1 MASSLDSVYI
11 PRFLHFVIVKRFKP
25 VIFTEKRAKM
35 KTIRAILIVFALV
48 LLMFE
53 GNVALGQSA
62 KKNFVPQTPKLTSDL
77 MTPEV
82 LWSFGR
88 IGSAQVSPDGKQ
100 ILYDVTYFNI
110 PENKSY
116 RDLYLVPIEGGKC
129 TRITDTPEKESEAAW
144 RPDGKK
150 IGYIST
156 TSGEPQLWEINT
168 DGTSPRQ
175 ISKVTGGIAGFK
187 YAPDM
192 KHIFYVGTVKL
203 DQDVH
208 DKYPDLP
215 LANARLYDDLMYR
228 HWDTWSD
235 GTYQHIFVANYSE
248 TGLSGEK
255 DIQQGERFDS
265 PLKPNGGTE
274 QVAWS
279 ADGKML
285 AYTCKKK
292 VGKEYAFS
300 TNSDIY
306 LYNLENGTTKNLT
319 EGMMGYD
326 WNPAFSPDGKKI
338 AWESMARDG
347 YEADKLRLFVADLTT
362 GKKEDCSLGFDQNAQ
377 SPTWS
382 ADSKTIWFLSDV
394 KATDEIFKLDIAS
407 KKITRVTD
415 GIHNYQSVEPAGDK
429 LVASKVSMSQ
439 PAELYLVDPKT
450 GQDKP
455 LTSVNKGILDQLA
468 IGKVESRWITTTD
481 HKKMRAWVIYP
492 PHFDP
497 KKKYP
502 ALLFCEGGP
511 QSTVSQFWS
520 YRWNFQIMAANN
532 YIIIA
537 PNRRGLPGFGQA
549 WNEQISGDYGGQ
561 NMKDYLTAIDTLAAE
576 PYVDK
581 NKLGAVG
588 ASYGGYSIYYLAG
601 IHKGRFK
608 AFISH
613 SGIFNL
619 EAMYSTTEEMW
630 FVNWDNGGSYW
641 DAKNAVA
648 QNTYKNFSPHKL
660 IQNWDTPMLVIHGER
675 DYRIPYTQGM
685 GAFNSA
691 RMKNIPAELLLFPE
705 ENHWILQAQN
715 GILWQRVFFNWL
727 DRWLK

>member
-1 MASSLDSVYI
+1 
-11 PRFLHFVIVKRFKP
+11 
-25 VIFTEKRAKM
+25 M
-35 KTIRAILIVFALV
+35 KTIFTAL
-48 LLMFE
+48 LLLLASSVWSVNAPE
-53 GNVALGQSA
+53 NNPAD
-62 KKNFVPQTPKLTSDL
+62 KKNFVPETPKLSSDL

-88 IGSAQVSPDGKQ
+88 VGAPKVSPDGKRV
-100 ILYDVTYFNI
+100 LYDITYFNI

-116 RDLYLVPIEGGKC
+116 RDLYIVPCEGGPSI
-129 TRITDTPEKESEAAW
+129 RITDTPEKESEAAW
-144 RPDGKK
+144 RPDGRK

-156 TSGEPQLWEINT
+156 VSGEPQLWEINP
-168 DGTSPRQ
+168 DGTSPVQ
-175 ISKVTGGIAGFK
+175 ISKVKDGISGFK

-192 KHIFYVGTVKL
+192 KHVFYIGTVKL
-203 DQDVH
+203 DKDVH

-215 LANARLYDDLMYR
+215 MANARLYNDIMYR

-235 GTYQHIFVANYSE
+235 GTYQHIFIAKYSE
-248 TGLSGEK
+248 SGLIDAIDLQKDEK
-255 DIQQGERFDS
+255 YDS
-265 PLKPNGGTE
+265 PLKPNGGSE
-274 QVAWS
+274 QIAWS

-292 VGKEYAFS
+292 SGKEYALS

-306 LYNLENGTTKNLT
+306 LYNLDNGTTQNLT

-326 WNPAFSPDGKKI
+326 QNPVFSPDGKKI
-338 AWESMARDG
+338 IWESMERDG
-347 YEADKLRLFVADLTT
+347 YEADKIRLYMADLTS
-362 GKKEDCSLGFDQNAQ
+362 GKKEDLTSGFDQNVQ
-377 SPTWS
+377 SLTWS
-382 ADSKTIWFLSDV
+382 VDSKSIWFISDI
-394 KATDEIFKLDIAS
+394 KATDEIFKLDLTI
-407 KKITRVTD
+407 KKISRITD
-415 GIHNYQSVEPAGDK
+415 GVHNYQSVDVSGDK
-429 LVASKVSMSQ
+429 LIASKVSMSQ

-450 GQDKP
+450 GLDKP
-455 LTSVNKGILDQLA
+455 ITTVNKGILDQLT

-481 HKKMRAWVIYP
+481 KKKMRAWVIYP

-520 YRWNFQIMAANN
+520 YRWNFQMMAANN

-581 NKLGAVG
+581 SKLGAVG

-601 IHKGRFK
+601 IHQGRFK

-641 DAKNAVA
+641 DSKNAVA

-660 IQNWDTPMLVIHGER
+660 VQNWDTPMLVIHGER
-675 DYRIPYTQGM
+675 DYRIPYTQGL

-691 RMKNIPAELLLFPE
+691 RLKNIPAELLLFPE

-715 GILWQRVFFNWL
+715 GILWQRVFFDWL
-727 DRWLK
+727 NRWLK

>member
-1 MASSLDSVYI
+1 
-11 PRFLHFVIVKRFKP
+11 
-25 VIFTEKRAKM
+25 M
-35 KTIRAILIVFALV
+35 KTFFTALV
-48 LLMFE
+48 LLSTIWE
-53 GNVALGQSA
+53 GIAGLPANNQPV
-62 KKNFVPQTPKLTSDL
+62 KKNYVPETPKLSSDL

-88 IGSAQVSPDGKQ
+88 VGSSQVSPDGKTV
-100 ILYDVTYFNI
+100 LYDVTWFNI
-110 PENKSY
+110 PENKPY
-116 RDLYLVPIEGGKC
+116 RDLYLVSVDGGPGK
-129 TRITDTPEKESEAAW
+129 RITDTPEKESEAAW

-156 TSGEPQLWEINT
+156 SSGEPQLWEINP
-168 DGTSPRQ
+168 DGTAPTQ
-175 ISKVTGGIAGFK
+175 ISKVKDGISGFK

-192 KHIFYVGTVKL
+192 KHIFYIGTVKL

-215 LANARLYDDLMYR
+215 LANARLYDDIMYR

-235 GTYQHIFVANYSE
+235 GTYQHIFVAAYSE
-248 TGLSGEK
+248 TGLTNHVDLQKGEK
-255 DIQQGERFDS
+255 YDS
-265 PLKPNGGTE
+265 PLKPYGGSE
-274 QVAWS
+274 QIAWS
-279 ADGKML
+279 ADSKMI
-285 AYTCKKK
+285 AYTCNKKS
-292 VGKEYAFS
+292 GKEYAIS

-306 LYNLENGTTKNLT
+306 IYNLEKGTTSNLT

-326 WNPAFSPDGKKI
+326 QNPAFSPDGKKI

-347 YEADKLRLFVADLTT
+347 YEADKVRLYVADLAT
-362 GKKEDCSLGFDQNAQ
+362 GKKEDFSAGFDQNVKNLV
-377 SPTWS
+377 WS
-382 ADSKTIWFLSDV
+382 GDSKTIWFLSDIH
-394 KATDEIFKLDIAS
+394 ATDEIFKLDLAT
-407 KKITRVTD
+407 KKISRVTD
-415 GIHNYQSVEPAGDK
+415 GIHNYQSVALAGEN

-439 PAELYLVDPKT
+439 PAELYLVNPKT
-450 GQDKP
+450 GSDKP
-455 LTSVNKGILDQLA
+455 LTSVNKGILDQLS

-481 HKKMRAWVIYP
+481 KKKMRAWVIYP

-520 YRWNFQIMAANN
+520 YRWNFQMMAANN

-619 EAMYSTTEEMW
+619 EALYSTTEEMW

-660 IQNWDTPMLVIHGER
+660 VQNWDTPMLVIHGER

-691 RMKNIPAELLLFPE
+691 RLKNIPAELLLFPE

-715 GILWQRVFFNWL
+715 GILWQRVFFDWL
-727 DRWLK
+727 NRWLK